1 MYQMLNFN
9 IKIILFLCFN
19 GLLFSKEQILKYET
33 ELSLNKDG
41 SLFII
46 ENITVKA
53 EGNKIQRG
61 ITREFPTKY
70 KNKFGDNI
78 VIDLEIID
86 ILKNNIHESFFV
98 KNKSNGK
105 IIYIG
110 NKDVFLKHGNY
121 TYTLKYKINRQI
133 GFYEHFDELYYNVIG
148 TGWSFPINNIAV
160 KLSLPPDAEIIKQV
174 AYTGSKNQVGKNYI
188 SKKLSPNI
196 ITYKNLKP
204 FLAYEGLTIAVS
216 FPKGIIKEPTKGE
229 KTLFYLNDNIAILI
243 IIMGYLILLFYYL
256 FAWKKVGKDPEKGT
270 IIAQY
275 KPPLNFSP
283 AIIRYILNMEFD
295 KRCFSAAM
303 VNMARKGYLDIINDD
318 DDFKLSKKSDD
329 FSLLSKGEKILAK
342 KLFIKNNVITLKNTE
357 NIIIRKAIHSFK
369 KALKNELNTNY
380 FNANAKWV
388 FPGIGIS
395 LTTTLLSFI
404 VMDGLTFTILASII
418 ILLITN
424 ILFTYLMKAPTMHGR
439 KIMDQIEGFKLYL
452 SIAEANRL
460 NLLNPPKKTPNL
472 FEKFLPYAIA
482 LNVENEWGDQF
493 NSILSNLDEEN
504 NSYQPHWYH
513 GYHSSRFSVNN
524 FTSSIGKS
532 FSSAISSAATPP
544 GSSSASGGGGFAG
557 GGGGGGGGGGW

>member
-1 MYQMLNFN
+1 MLNFN

-70 KNKFGDNI
+70 KNEFGDNI
-78 VIDLEIID
+78 IIDFEIID
-86 ILKNNIHESFFV
+86 ILKNNVNESFFV

-148 TGWSFPINNIAV
+148 TGWSFPINDIAV

-243 IIMGYLILLFYYL
+243 IIVGYLILLFYYL

-357 NIIIRKAIHSFK
+357 NVIIRKAIYGFK

-395 LTTTLLSFI
+395 LLTTLLSFI
-404 VMDGLTFTILASII
+404 AEDLTTRVEFFIFFLA
-418 ILLITN
+418 
-424 ILFTYLMKAPTMHGR
+424 
-439 KIMDQIEGFKLYL
+439 
-452 SIAEANRL
+452 
-460 NLLNPPKKTPNL
+460 
-472 FEKFLPYAIA
+472 
-482 LNVENEWGDQF
+482 
-493 NSILSNLDEEN
+493 
-504 NSYQPHWYH
+504 
-513 GYHSSRFSVNN
+513 
-524 FTSSIGKS
+524 
-532 FSSAISSAATPP
+532 
-544 GSSSASGGGGFAG
+544 
-557 GGGGGGGGGGW
+557 